1 MTRRR
6 DRFADEESPARR
18 REERAKRTKGEIQE
32 TLRELSKE
40 EYKRAK
46 ERDWEEVKR
55 VLEGREHPNDYRR
68 LLAGSKVAPD
78 ERLGVN
84 RKKTPGIGRPPW
96 AYQINA
102 SSRTRVS

>member
-1 MTRRR
+1 MPRRP
-6 DRFADEESPARR
+6 DTPYEPGDTPASR
-18 REERAKRTKGEIQE
+18 REDHAKRTKVEVQE

-40 EYKRAK
+40 EYERAK

-55 VLEGREHPNDYRR
+55 HLEGREPPNDYRH

-84 RKKTPGIGRPPW
+84 RKKTPGIQGRPPW
-96 AYQINA
+96 A
-102 SSRTRVS
+102 